1 MTSCAIAVVLATE
14 RAKKATVRKI
24 VRICIVFPQ
33 IADCRLFH
41 SDIPLLGHSLSML
54 LGDAYSWWP
63 YRRMFLSRGNQT
75 VCKPLSRAMEFR
87 DLKAD
92 EQRKEKKEKFATHAE
107 RRARSLFAITDP
119 QPVSEVSR
127 FWRTAA
133 QAATIGMFLILLV
146 VALSLGR
153 PILLPVVSAFVVSMM
168 LGPLSA
174 WAERYRVP
182 PLVSALA
189 LWLLVIAVFYGVIVL
204 LAGPALDWIG
214 KAPDIGRNIQEKLHI
229 LDRPLAAL
237 QDLRDALRP
246 SDKKGSLGV
255 DIMSFVQPAVLIV
268 TPAIGQMLTFF
279 GTLFFMLLG
288 RSRLRRVLVAFF
300 DERDARLRT
309 LKIMNDIE
317 QNLTGYLSIVVI
329 INVAIGLCGGF
340 AAWVTGLPDPVA
352 WAVLGFILNFI
363 PYIGALIME
372 AALFMV
378 GLVAFPTLS
387 HALIAPLLFLALAT
401 LEGHFITPSIIG
413 HRLTLNP
420 LTVFLSLVFWT
431 WLWGPVGAFLAVPLL
446 IVGLVVIDHLFPD
459 DEPELPA

>member
-1 MTSCAIAVVLATE
+1 
-14 RAKKATVRKI
+14 
-24 VRICIVFPQ
+24 
-33 IADCRLFH
+33 
-41 SDIPLLGHSLSML
+41 
-54 LGDAYSWWP
+54 
-63 YRRMFLSRGNQT
+63 
-75 VCKPLSRAMEFR
+75 MEFR
-87 DLKAD
+87 D
-92 EQRKEKKEKFATHAE
+92 KKEKASASNAE
-107 RRARSLFAITDP
+107 RRARSPFAITDP

-153 PILLPVVSAFVVSMM
+153 PILLPVASAFVVSMM

-174 WAERYRVP
+174 RAERYRVP
-182 PLVSALA
+182 SLVSALA

-229 LDRPLAAL
+229 LDRPIAAL
-237 QDLRDALRP
+237 QDLRDALLP
-246 SDKKGSLGV
+246 SDKRGSLGV

-317 QNLTGYLSIVVI
+317 HNLTGYLSIVTI
-329 INVAIGLCGGF
+329 INVAIGFCGGF

-352 WAVLGFILNFI
+352 WAVLAFILNFI

-372 AALFMV
+372 AALFVV
-378 GLVAFPTLS
+378 GLVTFPTLT

-401 LEGHFITPSIIG
+401 LEGHFITPSVMG